1 MIEFLF
7 YFHVYAF
14 LGWCVEVIYQQLKRG
29 KFINRGML
37 AGPYCPIYGFGML
50 LLISFTEPI
59 DDNFFALLLASALFC
74 TVLEL
79 AVGLTLDI
87 IFHERWWDY
96 SEEPFNIGGYV
107 CLRFSIIWGIAGAVV
122 MKELHPFV
130 ENLMEFLPD
139 TLLVILTAGLSVSIL
154 VDTVLTVVQIKGL
167 DRQVDELVKLYE
179 VHENMRKFSDRIGRR
194 ISDSTAK
201 TSSKVKAILE
211 DPEFQERANQARER
225 LTRVQK
231 RLIRSYPNL
240 RGNRSELQENILRH
254 WATKDNGN

>member
-1 MIEFLF
+1 
-7 YFHVYAF
+7 
-14 LGWCVEVIYQQLKRG
+14 
-29 KFINRGML
+29 
-37 AGPYCPIYGFGML
+37 
-50 LLISFTEPI
+50 
-59 DDNFFALLLASALFC
+59 
-74 TVLEL
+74 
-79 AVGLTLDI
+79 
-87 IFHERWWDY
+87 
-96 SEEPFNIGGYV
+96 
-107 CLRFSIIWGIAGAVV
+107 

-225 LTRVQK
+225 LTRTQK